1 MQYAPTMT
9 AMFAAQSAPCT
20 MPRSMQHRPASTQ
33 ITETLRQSAVVSF
46 VVYALIS
53 LLSLTCPA
61 MLHVKAI
68 AGKTR
73 LDRHRHW
80 EDRESSAA

>member
-9 AMFAAQSAPCT
+9 ATFAAHRAPCT
-20 MPRSMQHRPASTQ
+20 MQRSMQSRPAATQ
-33 ITETLRQSAVVSF
+33 IIETLRRSVVVSF

-61 MLHVKAI
+61 MQQVKAL
-68 AGKTR
+68 AGKSG